1 MKLLARPIPAPFESW
16 PGYLHRLAQRNHLA
30 GIQAVA
36 MLLDIS
42 VNRLL
47 VSNPGDIL
55 KQLGIRARVDEGV
68 TRILPAESEGRTFL
82 AHAGRTLRTRMCPRC
97 LREDRQ
103 LTIPAEWDGAFSFTC
118 LRHRTALLE
127 VCPVCAAP
135 LTYERSDLSQCRC
148 GHSLWMKEI
157 GPVPSDI
164 DQVLRVLALTPKAE
178 LRPAFAPSTETEVDA
193 AWLVKRLAI
202 ADAGLFRLKKAARVK
217 GDAFVTAAEVF
228 GISRWFADWPNGFI
242 ARLAALQVRHDLAP
256 SQIIGLG
263 PSALSSHLPAIGEAM
278 LEFDRRKRTGKRPV
292 MRLPTAH
299 SSNATM
305 GIKQLMIQTGCCYG
319 AIQNWI
325 RFGWLGE
332 VRIEHRP
339 RGDNLYFIQMPMALR
354 AIAMI
359 RQTSG
364 IQHVASEI
372 GVEPAALRALV
383 RAGVLN
389 SIPVGAASWNFR
401 LFPVEVFRFARA
413 LLDAAVR
420 GRPATADTLSISTA
434 LCRLRRR
441 DPVVT
446 AEFIRA
452 VLSGRLRVRRFVA
465 SPITLHE
472 ISLRE
477 DDFADWFLARGR

>member
-1 MKLLARPIPAPFESW
+1 MKLLVRPTPAPLESW
-16 PGYLHRLAQRNHLA
+16 PGYLHRLALQNHLD

-36 MLLDIS
+36 TLLGTS
-42 VNRLL
+42 ANRLL
-47 VSNPGDIL
+47 VSNPGEIL
-55 KQLGIRARVDEGV
+55 KQLGVRSRADEDIALI
-68 TRILPAESEGRTFL
+68 TPADAGGRAFL
-82 AHAGRTLRTRMCPRC
+82 ARAGRTLRTRMCPRC

-118 LRHRTALLE
+118 LRHHTALLD

-135 LTYERSDLSQCRC
+135 LTYERSDLTRCRC
-148 GHSLWMKEI
+148 GHSLWMTDI
-157 GPVPSDI
+157 GPVASVI
-164 DQVLRVLALTPKAE
+164 NQVLHVLALTPKAE
-178 LRPAFAPSTETEVDA
+178 PRPTFVPSTEAEVHA

-202 ADAGLFRLKKAARVK
+202 ADAGLFRVKKAARLK
-217 GDAFVTAAEVF
+217 GDAFVTTAEVL
-228 GISRWFADWPNGFI
+228 GVSRWFADWPNGFL
-242 ARLAALQVRHDLAP
+242 ARLAALQLRHNLAP

-263 PSALSSHLPAIGEAM
+263 PAALSRHLPSIGEAM
-278 LEFDRRKRTGKRPV
+278 MEFDRRKRTGKRPV
-292 MRLPTAH
+292 ARLTSVH
-299 SSNATM
+299 SDNAAM

-339 RGDNLYFIQMPMALR
+339 RGDSLYFIPMPMALR

-359 RQTSG
+359 KQTSG
-364 IQHVASEI
+364 IQQLAQEI

-383 RAGVLN
+383 RAGVI
-389 SIPVGAASWNFR
+389 SSVPVGAANWNVR
-401 LFPVEVFRFARA
+401 LIPTEVFKFARA
-413 LLDAAVR
+413 LLDIAVR
-420 GRPATADTLSISTA
+420 GRPNSAETLSISTA

-441 DPVVT
+441 DPVLT
-446 AEFIRA
+446 AEFLRS

-477 DDFADWFLARGR
+477 DEFTDWILSMR